1 MIKRNLWKIIIS
13 LAVVIFCITS
23 LIPLQDRDF
32 VDFVKVEAQAK
43 QAEFNALV
51 QEALNLKKSGQ
62 ERTAYL
68 ALKQIASERKIDL
81 QAQYFPGINV
91 GQSRNIDTKNDIL
104 LKHLLRESKAK
115 LQLGLDLKG
124 GVAFT
129 LELDPK
135 AIAALD
141 SYARAEKLK
150 KAQEII
156 ESRINAFGVTEP
168 IIRAVGDTRLE
179 VQLPGVNTKDDPGV
193 VDSLQKPAL
202 LEFRLVHPFARPT
215 GQPGEEIPPGY
226 EKMTSAETDSGH
238 TEDVFVQRRAMTYR
252 APDGKVIPADGKII
266 AKAYATLDQ
275 YNNPQINMD
284 FTTQGRAVFAAITR
298 EVATFTQ
305 QLQQRTGNPQA
316 RAQLAIVLDG
326 KLQSYPGVEKEI
338 DGGSAV
344 INGRFTPL
352 EAQNLSAVLNNPL
365 DVPMNVK
372 EQYEIG
378 PSLAEDAISSGL
390 RASVIGAALVA
401 AFMIVF
407 YSSGGLLAVIML
419 AINIVIIFGV
429 MANFN
434 ATLTLPGLAG
444 IVLTIGMAVD
454 ANILIFERM
463 REELHAGK
471 SLAAANQQGFK
482 KALWTI
488 LDAHFVQLLICAVMI
503 GLGTGPIRGFGVTLA
518 IGVCSTLFSVL
529 ITGHMILELL
539 IDGGALKKITMRHL
553 LRHAPHWDFVKWGWK
568 ALITSWLI
576 VLVGIGGIIYTGKA
590 IYGIDFAGGDSVS
603 LKFDKKIDTGAIRAA
618 ATNAGIGEIMPA
630 YVRDIGSDNEIL
642 RIDSVY
648 GKAPA
653 LLAALQAKFPEAG
666 FQSLGISSV
675 GPSIGNEILWNAIYA
690 IGIAMLVTLLYIAFR
705 FEFGFGVGAMISSL
719 HDILM
724 TVGVFVIIGHGLL
737 GFQFTAPMVA
747 GILAITGYSI
757 NETVVVFDR
766 IREELRIN
774 LTGSL
779 KDIVNAAINKV
790 FARTIMTSTTTLLAA
805 VALFAFGSG
814 VLKEIAFT
822 FLIGIITST
831 FSAIF
836 ISSQVFYWYHKGDR
850 KRVEKH
856 QDVKPTYEW
865 TGASKAS
872 E

>member
-13 LAVVIFCITS
+13 LAVVIFCTTS
-23 LIPLQDRDF
+23 LVPLKDQDF
-32 VDFVKVEAQAK
+32 IDFVKIEAETK
-43 QAEFNALV
+43 RTEFNTLV
-51 QEALNLKKSGQ
+51 TEAVARKAANQS
-62 ERTAYL
+62 RTVYL
-68 ALKQIASERKIDL
+68 ALRDIAKERNIDL
-81 QAQYFPGINV
+81 QAQHFPGINIGDIV
-91 GQSRNIDTKNDIL
+91 NIDRKNNIL
-104 LKHLLRESKAK
+104 LTHLLKESKAR

-124 GVAFT
+124 GIAFT

-135 AIAALD
+135 AIAELGKD
-141 SYARAEKLK
+141 ARQEKLK
-150 KAQEII
+150 KAREII
-156 ESRINAFGVTEP
+156 TTRIDAFGLTEP
-168 IIRAVGDTRLE
+168 IIREVGDTRLE
-179 VQLPGVNTKDDPGV
+179 VQLPGLNTKDDPDV
-193 VDSLQKPAL
+193 IESIQKPAL
-202 LEFRLVHPFARPT
+202 LEFRTVHPYLSP
-215 GQPGEEIPPGY
+215 QNSPEIPAGY
-226 EKMTSAETDSGH
+226 ERLTLSEERNGRESIEELYIK
-238 TEDVFVQRRAMTYR
+238 RR
-252 APDGKVIPADGKII
+252 PDADGAIMANAGVYYGDYGKPEISLNFTDEGRKKFYNI
-266 AKAYATLDQ
+266 TKTIVDETNALGNQ
-275 YNNPQINMD
+275 YGIGP
-284 FTTQGRAVFAAITR
+284 GR
-298 EVATFTQ
+298 
-305 QLQQRTGNPQA
+305 
-316 RAQLAIVLDG
+316 LAIVLDG
-326 KLQSYPGVEKEI
+326 KLNSAPTVKEPI
-338 DGGSAV
+338 DSKSAR
-344 INGRFTPL
+344 ISGNFSLR
-352 EAQNLSAVLNNPL
+352 EAQDLAAVLNNPL
-365 DVPMNVK
+365 DVPMSVK

-390 RASVIGAALVA
+390 RASIIGAALVA
-401 AFMIVF
+401 AFMVAF

-419 AINIVIIFGV
+419 AINVIIIFGV

-471 SLAAANQQGFK
+471 SLAAANQAGFS

-529 ITGHMILELL
+529 ITGHLLLELL
-539 IDGGALKKITMRHL
+539 VDGGTLKKVTMRHL
-553 LRHAPHWDFVKWGWK
+553 LHKAPHWNFVKWGVK
-568 ALITSWLI
+568 ALITSWI
-576 VLVGIGGIIYTGKA
+576 IVGIGVGGIFYTGKA

-603 LKFDKKIDTGAIRAA
+603 LKFDKKIDTGAIRTA
-618 ATNAGIGEIMPA
+618 ATDAAIGEIMPA
-630 YVRDIGSDNEIL
+630 YIKDIGSENEIL

-653 LLAALQAKFPEAG
+653 LVSALQDKFPDAH
-666 FQSLGISSV
+666 FQSLGVSSV

-690 IGIAMLVTLLYIAFR
+690 IAIAMLVTLLYIAFR

-774 LTGSL
+774 LTASL
-779 KDIVNAAINKV
+779 KDIVNTAINKV
-790 FARTIMTSTTTLLAA
+790 FARTIMTATTTLLAA
-805 VALFAFGSG
+805 VSLFAFGSG

-822 FLIGIITST
+822 FLVGIITST

-836 ISSQVFYWYHKGDR
+836 ISSQVFYWYHRGDR

>member
-13 LAVVIFCITS
+13 LAVVVFCATS
-23 LIPLQDRDF
+23 LVPLKDQEF
-32 VDFVKVEAQAK
+32 IDFVKLEASAK
-43 QAEFNALV
+43 QSEFNALMK
-51 QEALNLKKSGQ
+51 EAVELKDKGRA
-62 ERTAYL
+62 RTAYL
-68 ALKQIASERKIDL
+68 GLKQLAGDRKIDL
-81 QAQYFPGINV
+81 QKEYFPDIDV
-91 GQSRNIDTKNDIL
+91 GRSKNPDTKNEIL
-104 LKHLLRESKAK
+104 LKHLLKSSKAK

-129 LELDPK
+129 LELDAK
-135 AIAALD
+135 AIADLD
-141 SYARAEKLK
+141 RDARADKLK

-156 ESRINAFGVTEP
+156 EKRINSFGVTEP

-193 VDSLQKPAL
+193 VDSLQKPAM
-202 LEFRLVHPFARPT
+202 LEFRLVHPFVYPT
-215 GQPGEEIPPGY
+215 GQPGEQIPAGY
-226 EKMTSAETDSGH
+226 EKMTSAENDDGGTVDL
-238 TEDVFVQRRAMTYR
+238 FVQRR
-252 APDGKVIPADGKII
+252 PLADGKII
-266 AKAYATLDQ
+266 KRAYASLDQ
-275 YNNPQINMD
+275 WNRPQINME
-284 FTTQGRAVFAAITR
+284 FTDTGRVKFAEITR
-298 EVATFTQ
+298 EVARYSK
-305 QLQQRTGNPQA
+305 QLQQQSGNHEA
-316 RAQLAIVLDG
+316 RASMAIVLDG
-326 KLQSYPGVEKEI
+326 KLQSYPGVKDEI
-338 DGGSAV
+338 DSNGAE
-344 INGRFTPL
+344 ITGRFTTM
-352 EAQNLSAVLNNPL
+352 EAQNLAAVLNNPL
-365 DVPMNVK
+365 DVPMHVR

-390 RASVIGAALVA
+390 RASIIGAALVA
-401 AFMIVF
+401 AFMIMF

-419 AINIVIIFGV
+419 GINVVIIFGV

-463 REELHAGK
+463 REEIREGK
-471 SLAAANQQGFK
+471 SLSAANHAGFM

-503 GLGTGPIRGFGVTLA
+503 IYGSGPIKGFGVTLA

-529 ITGHMILELL
+529 ITGHMLLELL
-539 IDGGALKKITMRHL
+539 VDGGVLKKITMRHL
-553 LRHAPHWDFVKWGWK
+553 LRKAPHWDFVKWGWK
-568 ALITSWLI
+568 ALIASWLI
-576 VLVGIGGIIYTGKA
+576 VAIGVGGIIYTGKA

-603 LKFDKKIDTGAIRAA
+603 LKFNKDKKVDTGAIRAA
-618 ATNAGIGEIMPA
+618 ATGAGIGEIMPA
-630 YVRDIGSDNEIL
+630 YVKDIGSDNEIL
-642 RIDSVY
+642 RVDTTY
-648 GKAPA
+648 NNAPK
-653 LLAALQAKFPEAG
+653 LVSALQAKFPEAN
-666 FQSLGISSV
+666 FQSLGVSSV
-675 GPSIGNEILWNAIYA
+675 GPSIGNEILWKAITA
-690 IGIAMLVTLLYIAFR
+690 IAIAMLVTLLYIAFR
-705 FEFGFGVGAMISSL
+705 FELGFGIGAMFSSA
-719 HDILM
+719 HDVLM
-724 TVGVFVIIGHGLL
+724 TVGVFVIIGHGFL

-774 LTGSL
+774 MTGSL
-779 KDIVNAAINKV
+779 KDIVNTAINKV
-790 FARTIMTSTTTLLAA
+790 FARTIMTSTTTLLASLS
-805 VALFAFGSG
+805 LFIFGSG

-822 FLIGIITST
+822 FTVGIITST

-836 ISSQVFYWYHKGDR
+836 ISSQVFYWYHRGDR

>member
-13 LAVVIFCITS
+13 LAVVIFCTTS
-23 LIPLQDRDF
+23 LVPLKDRDF
-32 VDFVKVEAQAK
+32 IDFVKVEAHAK

-51 QEALNLKKSGQ
+51 NEAVTRKNSGQ
-62 ERTAYL
+62 ARTAYL
-68 ALKQIASERKIDL
+68 AIKDIAKERKIDL

-91 GQSRNIDTKNDIL
+91 GQSKNSDTKNDIL
-104 LKHLLRESKAK
+104 LKHLLKESKSK

-129 LELDPK
+129 LELDPV
-135 AIAALD
+135 ATADLD
-141 SYARAEKLK
+141 SYARSEKLK

-168 IIRAVGDTRLE
+168 IIRAVGNNRLE

-193 VDSLQKPAL
+193 VDSLQKPAM
-202 LEFRLVHPFARPT
+202 LEFRLVYPFARPT

-226 EKMTSAETDSGH
+226 EKLTSAETDSGH
-238 TEDVFVQRRAMTYR
+238 TEELFVQRRPM
-252 APDGKVIPADGKII
+252 ADGKII
-266 AKAYATLDQ
+266 KRAYATLDQ

-284 FTTQGRAVFAAITR
+284 FTDEGRVKFAQITR
-298 EVATFTQ
+298 EVAGYTA
-305 QLQQRTGNPQA
+305 QLQAQQGPQA

-338 DGGSAV
+338 DGGGAV
-344 INGRFTPL
+344 INGRFTAM

-365 DVPMNVK
+365 DVPMHVK

-378 PSLAEDAISSGL
+378 PSLAEDAVSSGL
-390 RASVIGAALVA
+390 IASVIGSALVA
-401 AFMIVF
+401 AFMILF
-407 YSSGGLLAVIML
+407 YSSGGFLAVIML
-419 AINIVIIFGV
+419 AINVVIIFGV

-471 SLAAANQQGFK
+471 SLSTANQTGFV

-503 GLGTGPIRGFGVTLA
+503 GLGTGPIKGFGVTLA

-529 ITGHMILELL
+529 ITGHMLLEFLV
-539 IDGGALKKITMRHL
+539 DGGILKKITMRHL

-568 ALITSWLI
+568 ALIASWII
-576 VLVGIGGIIYTGKA
+576 VVIGIAGIIYTGNA

-603 LKFDKKIDTGAIRAA
+603 LKFDKKIDTGAIRSASA
-618 ATNAGIGEIMPA
+618 SAGIGEIMPA
-630 YVRDIGSDNEIL
+630 YVKDIGSDNEIL

-653 LLAALQAKFPEAG
+653 LVSALQAKFPEAK
-666 FQSLGISSV
+666 FQSLGVSSV

-690 IGIAMLVTLLYIAFR
+690 VAIAMLVTLLYIAFR

-724 TVGVFVIIGHGLL
+724 TIGVFVIIGHGIL

-747 GILAITGYSI
+747 GILAIAGYSI

-766 IREELRIN
+766 IREELRTN

-779 KDIVNAAINKV
+779 KEIVNTAINKV
-790 FARTIMTSTTTLLAA
+790 FARTIMTSTSTLLAA
-805 VALFAFGSG
+805 AALFAFGSG